1 MRKIVSETVTLSVR
15 NPVSEKQRVME
26 GSSPVKKNGYVWG
39 CFSIALT
46 HIQSGISGFPL
57 KGGQD
62 MLTLAEL
69 KHFMPIPVLEENYP
83 TAKYLKTHGTIFV
96 SKSIATNVKISVYQ
110 NGYALYEI
118 SGLATVFPIWDCQNY
133 RYEMEQNEISE
144 QWFEK
149 EAWYLRLILEGEDR
163 INRNL
168 ETRQQR
174 KSISYSAVSEEWGV
188 LGSLEATVLE
198 TAIRKEMIQEL
209 FGLLTE
215 RQKEV
220 VFEYFWEQKSQSE
233 IAEKLGVSHA
243 AVSKILTRAVT
254 RLRKKCMEWKEAV

>member
-1 MRKIVSETVTLSVR
+1 
-15 NPVSEKQRVME
+15 
-26 GSSPVKKNGYVWG
+26 
-39 CFSIALT
+39 
-46 HIQSGISGFPL
+46 
-57 KGGQD
+57 

-69 KHFMPIPVLEENYP
+69 KHFMPVPVLEENYP

-96 SKSIATNVKISVYQ
+96 SKSIAKNVKISVYQ

-133 RYEMEQNEISE
+133 CYEMEQNEISE

-174 KSISYSAVSEEWGV
+174 KSISYSAVSEEMLFLCCLV
-188 LGSLEATVLE
+188 SRFRL
-198 TAIRKEMIQEL
+198 IRSSPSKIKRRYQAS
-209 FGLLTE
+209 F
-215 RQKEV
+215 
-220 VFEYFWEQKSQSE
+220 SNHCSE
-233 IAEKLGVSHA
+233 ISF
-243 AVSKILTRAVT
+243 SSIS
-254 RLRKKCMEWKEAV
+254 

>member
-1 MRKIVSETVTLSVR
+1 
-15 NPVSEKQRVME
+15 
-26 GSSPVKKNGYVWG
+26 
-39 CFSIALT
+39 
-46 HIQSGISGFPL
+46 
-57 KGGQD
+57 

-69 KHFMPIPVLEENYP
+69 KHFMPVPVLEQNYP
-83 TAKYLKTHGTIFV
+83 TAKYLKTHGTIIV

-110 NGYALYEI
+110 NGYAIYEI
-118 SGLATVFPIWDCQNY
+118 SGLATVFSVWDCQNY

-168 ETRQQR
+168 EARQQR

-188 LGSLEATVLE
+188 LSSLEVTVLE
-198 TAIRKEMIQEL
+198 TTIRKETMQEL
-209 FGLLTE
+209 LVLLTD

-220 VFEYFWEQKSQSE
+220 ILQYFWEQKSQSE
-233 IAEKLGVSHA
+233 IAEKLGISHA
-243 AVSKILTRAVT
+243 AVSKILTRAIA
-254 RLRKKCMEWKEAV
+254 RLRKKCMEWKEAI

>member
-1 MRKIVSETVTLSVR
+1 
-15 NPVSEKQRVME
+15 
-26 GSSPVKKNGYVWG
+26 
-39 CFSIALT
+39 
-46 HIQSGISGFPL
+46 
-57 KGGQD
+57 

-69 KHFMPIPVLEENYP
+69 KHFMPVPVLEENYP

-198 TAIRKEMIQEL
+198 TAIRNM
-209 FGLLTE
+209 
-215 RQKEV
+215 
-220 VFEYFWEQKSQSE
+220 Y
-233 IAEKLGVSHA
+233 
-243 AVSKILTRAVT
+243 
-254 RLRKKCMEWKEAV
+254 

>member
-1 MRKIVSETVTLSVR
+1 
-15 NPVSEKQRVME
+15 
-26 GSSPVKKNGYVWG
+26 
-39 CFSIALT
+39 
-46 HIQSGISGFPL
+46 
-57 KGGQD
+57 

-69 KHFMPIPVLEENYP
+69 KHFMPVPVLEENYP
-83 TAKYLKTHGTIFV
+83 TAKYLKTHGTNICVKKHCYECKNFRL
-96 SKSIATNVKISVYQ
+96 SKWIC
-110 NGYALYEI
+110 LYEI

-209 FGLLTE
+209 LGLLTE

-220 VFEYFWEQKSQSE
+220 VFEYFLGAE
-233 IAEKLGVSHA
+233 I
-243 AVSKILTRAVT
+243 SK
-254 RLRKKCMEWKEAV
+254 

>member
-1 MRKIVSETVTLSVR
+1 
-15 NPVSEKQRVME
+15 
-26 GSSPVKKNGYVWG
+26 
-39 CFSIALT
+39 
-46 HIQSGISGFPL
+46 
-57 KGGQD
+57 

-69 KHFMPIPVLEENYP
+69 KHFMPVPVLEQNYP

-110 NGYALYEI
+110 NGYAIYEI
-118 SGLATVFPIWDCQNY
+118 SGLATVFSVWDCQNY

-168 ETRQQR
+168 EARQQR
-174 KSISYSAVSEEWGV
+174 KSISYSAVSEEWEV
-188 LGSLEATVLE
+188 LSSLEVTVLE
-198 TAIRKEMIQEL
+198 TTIRKETMQEL
-209 FGLLTE
+209 LVLLTD

-220 VFEYFWEQKSQSE
+220 ILQYFWEQKSQSE
-233 IAEKLGVSHA
+233 IAEKLGISHA
-243 AVSKILTRAVT
+243 AVSKILTRAIA
-254 RLRKKCMEWKEAV
+254 RLRKKCMEWKEAI

>member
-1 MRKIVSETVTLSVR
+1 
-15 NPVSEKQRVME
+15 
-26 GSSPVKKNGYVWG
+26 
-39 CFSIALT
+39 
-46 HIQSGISGFPL
+46 
-57 KGGQD
+57 

-83 TAKYLKTHGTIFV
+83 TAKYLKTHGTILM
-96 SKSIATNVKISVYQ
+96 SKRIATNATISVYQ

-118 SGLATVFPIWDCQNY
+118 AGLATVFPVCACQDY
-133 RYEMEQNEISE
+133 SYEMEENEISE

-168 ETRQQR
+168 EARQQR

-188 LGSLEATVLE
+188 LSSLETTVLE
-198 TAIRKEMIQEL
+198 TTIRKETMREL
-209 FGLLTE
+209 LGLLTD

-220 VFEYFWEQKSQSE
+220 IVQYFWEQKSQSE

-243 AVSKILTRAVT
+243 AVSKILTRAIN
-254 RLRKKCMEWKEAV
+254 RLRKKCMEWEEAV

>member
-1 MRKIVSETVTLSVR
+1 
-15 NPVSEKQRVME
+15 
-26 GSSPVKKNGYVWG
+26 
-39 CFSIALT
+39 
-46 HIQSGISGFPL
+46 
-57 KGGQD
+57 
-62 MLTLAEL
+62 MLTLAKL
-69 KHFMPIPVLEENYP
+69 KHFMPFPVLEQNYP
-83 TAKYLKTHGTIFV
+83 TAKYLKTHGTVLV
-96 SKSIATNVKISVYQ
+96 SKSIATDVKISVYQ

-118 SGLATVFPIWDCQNY
+118 SGLATVFPVWDCQNY
-133 RYEMEQNEISE
+133 RYEVEENEISE

-168 ETRQQR
+168 EAKQQR

-198 TAIRKEMIQEL
+198 TAIRKETIQEL
-209 FGLLTE
+209 LGLLTE

-220 VFEYFWEQKSQSE
+220 VLEYFWEQKSQSE

-254 RLRKKCMEWKEAV
+254 RLRKKCMQWKEAV

>member
-1 MRKIVSETVTLSVR
+1 MI
-15 NPVSEKQRVME
+15 
-26 GSSPVKKNGYVWG
+26 
-39 CFSIALT
+39 
-46 HIQSGISGFPL
+46 
-57 KGGQD
+57 
-62 MLTLAEL
+62 TLAEL
-69 KHFMPIPVLEENYP
+69 KHFMPVPVLEQNYP

-110 NGYALYEI
+110 NGYAIYEI
-118 SGLATVFPIWDCQNY
+118 SGLATVFSVWDCQNY

-168 ETRQQR
+168 EARQQR

-188 LGSLEATVLE
+188 LSSLEVTVLE
-198 TAIRKEMIQEL
+198 TTIRKETMQEL
-209 FGLLTE
+209 LVLLTD

-220 VFEYFWEQKSQSE
+220 ILQYFWEQKSQSE
-233 IAEKLGVSHA
+233 IAEKLGISHA
-243 AVSKILTRAVT
+243 AVSKILTRAIA
-254 RLRKKCMEWKEAV
+254 RLRKKCMEWKEAI

>member
-1 MRKIVSETVTLSVR
+1 
-15 NPVSEKQRVME
+15 
-26 GSSPVKKNGYVWG
+26 
-39 CFSIALT
+39 
-46 HIQSGISGFPL
+46 
-57 KGGQD
+57 

-69 KHFMPIPVLEENYP
+69 KHFMPIPALEENYP

-96 SKSIATNVKISVYQ
+96 SKSIAKNVKISVYQ

-133 RYEMEQNEISE
+133 CYEMEQNEISE

-198 TAIRKEMIQEL
+198 TAIRQETIQEL
-209 FGLLTE
+209 LGLLTD

-220 VFEYFWEQKSQSE
+220 IVQYFWEQKSQSE
-233 IAEKLGVSHA
+233 IAEKFGVSHA
-243 AVSKILTRAVT
+243 AVSKILTRAIN
-254 RLRKKCMEWKEAV
+254 RLRKKCMEWKEVV

>member
-1 MRKIVSETVTLSVR
+1 MSGAVFYCLNTHSIWYFWLPVERWSGYAYISRIKTFHADSSSGRKLPNCKV
-15 NPVSEKQRVME
+15 
-26 GSSPVKKNGYVWG
+26 
-39 CFSIALT
+39 F
-46 HIQSGISGFPL
+46 
-57 KGGQD
+57 
-62 MLTLAEL
+62 
-69 KHFMPIPVLEENYP
+69 
-83 TAKYLKTHGTIFV
+83 KTHGTIFV

-133 RYEMEQNEISE
+133 RYEMEENEISE

-188 LGSLEATVLE
+188 LDSLEATVLE
-198 TAIRKEMIQEL
+198 TAIRKETIQEL
-209 FGLLTE
+209 LGLLTE

-254 RLRKKCMEWKEAV
+254 RLRKKCMEWKEAI

>member
-1 MRKIVSETVTLSVR
+1 
-15 NPVSEKQRVME
+15 
-26 GSSPVKKNGYVWG
+26 
-39 CFSIALT
+39 
-46 HIQSGISGFPL
+46 
-57 KGGQD
+57 

-69 KHFMPIPVLEENYP
+69 KHFMPIPALEENYP

-110 NGYALYEI
+110 NGYAIYEI
-118 SGLATVFPIWDCQNY
+118 SGLATVFSVWDCQNY

-168 ETRQQR
+168 EARQQR

-188 LGSLEATVLE
+188 LSSLEVTVLE
-198 TAIRKEMIQEL
+198 TTIRKETMQEL
-209 FGLLTE
+209 LVLLTD

-220 VFEYFWEQKSQSE
+220 ILQYFWEQKSQSE
-233 IAEKLGVSHA
+233 IAEKLGISHA
-243 AVSKILTRAVT
+243 AVSKILTRAIA
-254 RLRKKCMEWKEAV
+254 RLRKKCMEWKEAI

>member
-1 MRKIVSETVTLSVR
+1 
-15 NPVSEKQRVME
+15 
-26 GSSPVKKNGYVWG
+26 
-39 CFSIALT
+39 
-46 HIQSGISGFPL
+46 
-57 KGGQD
+57 

-69 KHFMPIPVLEENYP
+69 KHFMPVPVLEENYP

-96 SKSIATNVKISVYQ
+96 SKSIAKNVKISVYQ
-110 NGYALYEI
+110 NGYVLYEI

-168 ETRQQR
+168 DTRQQR

-188 LGSLEATVLE
+188 LSSLET
-198 TAIRKEMIQEL
+198 TIRKETMREL
-209 FGLLTE
+209 LGLLTD

-220 VFEYFWEQKSQSE
+220 IVQYFWEQKSQSE

-243 AVSKILTRAVT
+243 AVSKILTRAIN